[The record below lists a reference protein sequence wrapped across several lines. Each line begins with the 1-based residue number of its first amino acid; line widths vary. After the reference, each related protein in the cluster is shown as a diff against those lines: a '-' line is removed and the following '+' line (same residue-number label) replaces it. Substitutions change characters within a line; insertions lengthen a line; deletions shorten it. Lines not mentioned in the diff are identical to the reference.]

1 MEQDGQPPARCLSP
15 AQYRSEDN
23 HRNSEQMSECE
34 NTTCYSALLCQG
46 VQTLLQLFFCLDSCK
61 KIFTLTQLNG
71 TWPEPNQNIR
81 YRDESS
87 CVVHSQFNYHQ
98 RRITTGEYSIR
109 DKVGEESQ
117 KLLCQIIKP
126 SDFEDSSCQPVLYF
140 SRHSIIKLSL
150 KLQCLLFWPLKGD
163 GTNWKHWHI
172 IT

>member
-1 MEQDGQPPARCLSP
+1 MDSHQRDAWVQHSTAVKTTI
-15 AQYRSEDN
+15 ATRSKWV
-23 HRNSEQMSECE
+23 
-34 NTTCYSALLCQG
+34 SAKTQHATPRFFAKGFKL
-46 VQTLLQLFFCLDSCK
+46 VTLLQLFFCLDSCK